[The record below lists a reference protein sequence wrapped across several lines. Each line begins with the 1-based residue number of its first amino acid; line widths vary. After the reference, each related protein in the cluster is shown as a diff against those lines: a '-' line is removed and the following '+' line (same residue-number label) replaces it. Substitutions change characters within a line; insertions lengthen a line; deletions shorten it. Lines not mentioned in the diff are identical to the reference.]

1 MGTNR
6 SAATTSDTDTTSTD
20 ARALTAHSLSRTFRQ
35 RATNWL
41 PIESLR
47 AESTR
52 TAAIES
58 NRQLVTTQDPASPP
72 PLHQTDETTSSR
84 LIIADHPTSP
94 IQVHDP
100 ETIIFCPTVSLDG
113 QCDIMPSMRAPP
125 RVSRRCRS
133 PMTVVC
139 STTRRTQTSPA
150 ARLKGA
156 TALRDA
162 TARAQRRR
170 QHCKHKRR
178 NVAHT

>member
-52 TAAIES
+52 TAATES

-72 PLHQTDETTSSR
+72 PLHQTDETTGSR
-84 LIIADHPTSP
+84 LIIADHPTSS

-100 ETIIFCPTVSLDG
+100 ETIILCPTFSLDG
-113 QCDIMPSMRAPP
+113 TVRYHAEYAGAAASEPTMPLTHDGCLLNDDETDPNES
-125 RVSRRCRS
+125 SR
-133 PMTVVC
+133 
-139 STTRRTQTSPA
+139 TTDREQ
-150 ARLKGA
+150 
-156 TALRDA
+156 
-162 TARAQRRR
+162 
-170 QHCKHKRR
+170 QH
-178 NVAHT
+178 